1 MRCKLAILHIKY
13 QLCPYRELRKKYS
26 YLKSEGS
33 FKWQIQNPHWCFSHG
48 RIIDTMFGHN
58 VNFGSIQGTCKKNK
72 DCKQTAEKCKYISF
86 SPSNINR
93 AFKIN
98 KTIVPAKICLN
109 LVLEK
114 DLCIFG
120 SL

>member
-13 QLCPYRELRKKYS
+13 QLCPYRELQKKYS

-58 VNFGSIQGTCKKNK
+58 MNFGSIQGTCKKNK
-72 DCKQTAEKCKYISF
+72 DCKQTADKCHKCKHVSF
-86 SPSNINR
+86 SASN
-93 AFKIN
+93 
-98 KTIVPAKICLN
+98 LN
-109 LVLEK
+109 S
-114 DLCIFG
+114 IY
-120 SL
+120 